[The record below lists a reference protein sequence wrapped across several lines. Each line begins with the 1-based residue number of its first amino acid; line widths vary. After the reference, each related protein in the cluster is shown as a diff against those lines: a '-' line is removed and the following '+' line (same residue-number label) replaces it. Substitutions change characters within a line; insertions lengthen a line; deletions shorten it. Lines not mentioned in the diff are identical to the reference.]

1 VKHSKLI
8 LPVIVFSQFCCTSL
22 WFAGNGVINNLVI
35 NFDLGLS
42 ALGHLT
48 SAVQFGFIIGTLIFA
63 ILTIADR
70 FSPSKVFLVSALLGS
85 LFNLGVIWE
94 ANHLLSLLSL
104 RFFTGFFLAGI
115 YPVGMKIAADYYEK
129 GLGKSLGFLVGALV
143 LGTAFPHLLKEMTL
157 VYSWKSVLI
166 TTSSLG
172 VLGGLLM
179 VILVPDGP
187 FRKQSKRTDLSAFF
201 SVFRNIKFRSVA
213 FGYFGHMWELYAFW
227 AFVPIMLKKYSIEH
241 PQVIFNIPLLS
252 FLIIGVGAMGC
263 IFSGYLSQV
272 LGTKRTAF
280 IALLLSC
287 GCCLISPWVFTSE
300 FESFFLG
307 FLIFWGIVVIADSP
321 LLSTLVAQNAPAEMK
336 GTALTIVNCIGYSIT
351 IISIQIM
358 TMMIELTDSNS
369 IYVLLALG
377 PILGLIALKRKNRL
391 VLSHNN

>member
-1 VKHSKLI
+1 
-8 LPVIVFSQFCCTSL
+8 
-22 WFAGNGVINNLVI
+22 
-35 NFDLGLS
+35 
-42 ALGHLT
+42 
-48 SAVQFGFIIGTLIFA
+48 
-63 ILTIADR
+63 
-70 FSPSKVFLVSALLGS
+70 
-85 LFNLGVIWE
+85 
-94 ANHLLSLLSL
+94 
-104 RFFTGFFLAGI
+104 
-115 YPVGMKIAADYYEK
+115 
-129 GLGKSLGFLVGALV
+129 
-143 LGTAFPHLLKEMTL
+143 
-157 VYSWKSVLI
+157 
-166 TTSSLG
+166 
-172 VLGGLLM
+172 
-179 VILVPDGP
+179 
-187 FRKQSKRTDLSAFF
+187 
-201 SVFRNIKFRSVA
+201 
-213 FGYFGHMWELYAFW
+213 
-227 AFVPIMLKKYSIEH
+227 
-241 PQVIFNIPLLS
+241 
-252 FLIIGVGAMGC
+252 MGC